1 MSFKMT
7 VGFEEQMM
15 NSDLRIGDFIGD
27 TNRMVIAYT
36 KKGDRIPGDSY
47 ANWVAICAKH
57 GEYHPYVVWY
67 VNATPRGFSA
77 TTGDYCFTLEEALE
91 VYKNRGGE

>member
-1 MSFKMT
+1 MT
-7 VGFEEQMM
+7 TGFEEQML
-15 NSDLRIGDFIGD
+15 NNEPRIGDFIGD

-36 KKGDRIPGDSY
+36 KIRDRIPGDSY
-47 ANWVAICAKH
+47 ASWVAICAKE

-67 VNATPRGFSA
+67 VIARPNGFHA
-77 TTGDYCFTLEEALE
+77 ETGDYCFTLDEALE